1 MPAQTERKGP
11 AMPKRMSLSMDDDV
25 AVWVSYV
32 SGLKD
37 VSMNTYVNQVI
48 HRDMETASSAVAK
61 GFEAFK
67 EAREEA

>member
-1 MPAQTERKGP
+1 
-11 AMPKRMSLSMDDDV
+11 MSLSMDDDV

-48 HRDMETASSAVAK
+48 RRDMEASTPAVAK

-67 EAREEA
+67 EARKEA